1 MPEEENCILDKVWI
15 ERAIRRIAFEII
27 ERNKTAEGLAVVGI
41 EPRGAVLA
49 KRVVDQINKAED
61 ADVPLGTVEIAL
73 YRDDLDERPLQTV
86 VRGTEINFDVTGKR
100 VILVDDVLFT
110 ARSVRAALDL
120 LMDLGRPQLIQLAVL
135 IDRGHRELPIGAD
148 YVGKRVETL
157 GADRIDVRLMETNGV
172 EEIVHIRKR

>member
-61 ADVPLGTVEIAL
+61 ADVPVGTVEIAL

-135 IDRGHRELPIGAD
+135 IDRGHREVPIGAD
-148 YVGKRVETL
+148 YIGMRVETL
-157 GADRIDVRLMETNGV
+157 GADHIAVRLMETNGV
-172 EEIVHIRKR
+172 EEVVHIRKR